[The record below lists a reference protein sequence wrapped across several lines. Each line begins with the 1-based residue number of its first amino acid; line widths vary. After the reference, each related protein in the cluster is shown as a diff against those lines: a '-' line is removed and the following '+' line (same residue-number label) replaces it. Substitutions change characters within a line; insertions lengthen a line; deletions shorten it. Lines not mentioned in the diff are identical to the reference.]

1 MFVAAGTRRMASPQ
15 VATTV
20 TPSPV
25 RYSPSILTARQPLR
39 GSVVHTFVPYARFR
53 CGVPPHR
60 LQILM
65 RACPATQCHGPYAAG
80 AHPRRR
86 LARRLWLL
94 VLNSASIRYE
104 MCGAVPAGL
113 VDAPLRL
120 TTAWAGRK
128 RQNGAGMKSLGVGTV
143 RVTDDGVMWTAATGD
158 TAGTTS
164 AKGGKHPRGAATGL
178 RDVTNAPT
186 QGTAATK
193 AGKPAAAEKLTLMFP
208 FKHVDASRV
217 KPVRAGSSPTS
228 GAVGVF
234 LPVSRDGSA
243 ATFKFTKGMPP
254 RVQCVRCVVCSPV
267 PVCS

>member
-1 MFVAAGTRRMASPQ
+1 
-15 VATTV
+15 
-20 TPSPV
+20 
-25 RYSPSILTARQPLR
+25 
-39 GSVVHTFVPYARFR
+39 
-53 CGVPPHR
+53 
-60 LQILM
+60 
-65 RACPATQCHGPYAAG
+65 
-80 AHPRRR
+80 
-86 LARRLWLL
+86 
-94 VLNSASIRYE
+94 
-104 MCGAVPAGL
+104 
-113 VDAPLRL
+113 
-120 TTAWAGRK
+120 
-128 RQNGAGMKSLGVGTV
+128 
-143 RVTDDGVMWTAATGD
+143 MWTAATGD